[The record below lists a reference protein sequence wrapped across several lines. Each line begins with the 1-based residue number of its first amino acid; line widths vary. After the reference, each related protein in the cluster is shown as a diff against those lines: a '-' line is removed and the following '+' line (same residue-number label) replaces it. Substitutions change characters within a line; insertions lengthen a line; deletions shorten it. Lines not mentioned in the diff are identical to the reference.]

1 MVCLSGSV
9 ARALKES
16 LAGAGEDIEDTEADD
31 IAGGEFS
38 VMFTST
44 DFVTEKPPESVT
56 LTVAVF
62 KPTVDR
68 VLVTRG
74 ELEDEPSGKD
84 QR

>member
-1 MVCLSGSV
+1 VCLSESV
-9 ARALKES
+9 ARALKEN
-16 LAGAGEDIEDTEADD
+16 LAGAGKDAEDTDADD
-31 IAGGEFS
+31 ITGGEFP
-38 VMFTST
+38 VMFIST

-56 LTVAVF
+56 LTVTVF

-74 ELEDEPSGKD
+74 DVADEPSGKD